1 MEKKETTRAPF
12 YKLRELAPRALMILE
27 RYKQVDPALALFEA
41 TLVPVATEFIASF
54 DGTHSFQMRRPL
66 KATAQE
72 RAVNHVWVRMNVWL
86 AFLARD
92 IRSFDRREYDV
103 DVDSAVQVIAAA
115 ERLLA
120 FVVGR
125 TEEEPALAYVTQ
137 LAADLTEG
145 LQIAQRDWIGA
156 RTSLNEQQVMQ
167 AETRKLAFA
176 FERELHAFHDVLGT
190 IVGESNTDY
199 QSLRVIRRSKTD
211 NRQEAESRPA
221 TPLPNGADPHP
232 EVGSQ
237 H

>member
-1 MEKKETTRAPF
+1 MEKRERTRVPF
-12 YKLRELAPRALMILE
+12 QKLREFAPRALMILE
-27 RYKQVDPALALFEA
+27 RYKQVDPAFALFEA
-41 TLVPVATEFIASF
+41 TLVPTATEFIASF
-54 DGTHSFQMRRPL
+54 DGTHSFQMRRPV
-66 KATAQE
+66 KSTAQE
-72 RAVNHVWVRMNVWL
+72 RAMNHVRVRMNVWL

-92 IRSFDRREYDV
+92 IRSFERREYDTG
-103 DVDSAVQVIAAA
+103 VDSAVQVIAAA

-120 FVVGR
+120 FVAGR
-125 TEEEPALAYVTQ
+125 AEEETTLSYTTQ
-137 LAADLTEG
+137 LTSDLTEA
-145 LQIAQRDWIGA
+145 LHVAQRDWIGA
-156 RTSLNEQQVMQ
+156 RTSLNEQQVKQ
-167 AETRKLAFA
+167 AETRKLALA
-176 FERELHAFHDVLGT
+176 FERELTAFHNVLGS